1 MKQTALVFTIF
12 FWLVACGKT
21 DNARLP
27 NQNALS
33 DMTEPE
39 KITSLKFLA
48 LGDSYT
54 IGEKVEPE
62 ERWPVVLAE
71 KLTAAG
77 IAVNPPEIIAT
88 TGWTTDELKEGIEEA
103 RPKGN
108 FDMVSLLIGVNNQYR
123 GYDTA
128 VYKKEFQEL
137 LDTAITFAANSSS
150 RVFVVSIPDYGVT
163 PFGQKKEP
171 EKISREID
179 LYNKINKELAER
191 SSVKYFDITGIS
203 RQAGNDP
210 EMVAADG
217 LHPSEKM
224 YRQWIEHIL
233 PGIREMLE

>member
-12 FWLVACGKT
+12 FWLAGCGKT

-39 KITSLKFLA
+39 RVTSLKFLA

-54 IGEKVEPE
+54 IGEKVTPE

-88 TGWTTDELKEGIEEA
+88 TGWTTDELKKGIEEA
-103 RPKGN
+103 RIKGN
-108 FDMVSLLIGVNNQYR
+108 FDLVSLLIGVNNQYR

-128 VYKKEFQEL
+128 LYKKEFQEL
-137 LDTAITFAANSSS
+137 LDIAITFSANSSS

-203 RQAGNDP
+203 RQAGKDP

-224 YRQWIEHIL
+224 YRQWVEHML
-233 PGIREMLE
+233 PGIRRMLE

>member
-1 MKQTALVFTIF
+1 MKQLVPAFTIF
-12 FWLVACGKT
+12 FLLAACGKV
-21 DNARLP
+21 DNTRLP
-27 NQNALS
+27 NQNTSL
-33 DMTEPE
+33 DMTETGKETP
-39 KITSLKFLA
+39 LKFLA

-54 IGEKVEPE
+54 IGEKVAPE

-71 KLTAAG
+71 ELTAAG
-77 IAVNPPEIIAT
+77 VAVTQPRIIAT
-88 TGWTTDELKEGIEEA
+88 TGWTTDELKKGIEKA
-103 RPKGN
+103 PLKGN
-108 FDMVSLLIGVNNQYR
+108 FGLVSLLIGVNNQYR
-123 GYDTA
+123 GYDTT

-137 LDTAITFAANSSS
+137 LDIAIKFADNSPS

-179 LYNKINKELAER
+179 FYNEINRELAEML
-191 SSVKYFDITGIS
+191 SVEYFDITGIS
-203 RQAGNDP
+203 RQANNDP

-224 YRQWIEHIL
+224 YRQWVELML

>member
-54 IGEKVEPE
+54 IGEKVKPE

-88 TGWTTDELKEGIEEA
+88 TGWTTDELKKGIEEA

-179 LYNKINKELAER
+179 LYNKISKELAER

-224 YRQWIEHIL
+224 YRQWVEHIL

>member
-1 MKQTALVFTIF
+1 MKQTALVFSIF

-27 NQNALS
+27 NQNDLS

-54 IGEKVEPE
+54 IGEKVKPE

-88 TGWTTDELKEGIEEA
+88 TGWTTDELKKGIEEA

-137 LDTAITFAANSSS
+137 LDTAITFAANLSS

-224 YRQWIEHIL
+224 YRQWVEHIL